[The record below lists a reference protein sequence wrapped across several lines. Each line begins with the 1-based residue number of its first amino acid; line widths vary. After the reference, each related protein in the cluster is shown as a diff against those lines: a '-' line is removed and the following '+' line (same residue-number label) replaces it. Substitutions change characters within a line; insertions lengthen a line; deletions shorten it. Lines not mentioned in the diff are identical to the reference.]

1 MVVALMH
8 MERCRVAQ
16 RQRRRVPSGLRR
28 CILPPCQHP
37 GPRPSHPHEKHVRRR
52 RWRAI
57 SRTAATPHDRRICV
71 VK

>member
-8 MERCRVAQ
+8 MERGRVAQ
-16 RQRRRVPSGLRR
+16 RPHRRVSSGLRR
-28 CILPPCQHP
+28 CILTPCQHTLARARVTP
-37 GPRPSHPHEKHVRRR
+37 TKHVRRR